1 MGTREVTELLRIY
14 DGNGPQL
21 LGLLAG
27 QLQVLKAQAQTLLG
41 VGGLAISVTGFAGHN
56 MVAAGLLPTLCM
68 VSGLSVIFL
77 AMLATLRAIVRIAWV
92 SAELEP
98 DLSRTVARVIERR
111 DEQQRSLARAGAAV
125 MVGLGFYVV
134 AVILA
139 ALERGQWSP
148 P

>member
-14 DGNGPQL
+14 EGNGPQL

-56 MVAAGLLPTLCM
+56 MVAAGLLPMLCM

-77 AMLATLRAIVRIAWV
+77 AMLVTLRSIVRIAWI
-92 SAELEP
+92 SAELHP

-111 DEQQRSLARAGAAV
+111 DAQQRSLARAGAAV
-125 MVGLGFYVV
+125 MVGLGLYVV
-134 AVILA
+134 AVIMA